1 MMVGVFLYPVYFT
14 SDSFKNTPD
23 VTISFIIPS
32 ISIVIAVCFSIMI
45 TRYLKKNYTLVN
57 NYCNVIEFCI
67 YITNL
72 TIIIVFLNIYNK
84 EIYEQDT
91 MRNDIELEID
101 KSAEFSEDNFEP
113 VE

>member
-1 MMVGVFLYPVYFT
+1 MMIGVFLYPMYFT

-45 TRYLKKNYTLVN
+45 TRYLKKNYSLVS
-57 NYCNVIEFCI
+57 NYCNIIEFCI

-72 TIIIVFLNIYNK
+72 TIVIILMNIYNK

-91 MRNDIELEID
+91 IRNDID
-101 KSAEFSEDNFEP
+101 KSGEFTEDNFEP